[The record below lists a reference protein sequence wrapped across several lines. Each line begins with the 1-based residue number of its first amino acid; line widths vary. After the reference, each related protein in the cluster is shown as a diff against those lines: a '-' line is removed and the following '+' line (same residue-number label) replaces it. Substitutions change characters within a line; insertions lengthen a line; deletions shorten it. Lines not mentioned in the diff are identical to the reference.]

1 MTTLKFPYSSRE
13 FDASERL
20 PFGRK
25 HPTEGNRLKF
35 NSMAS
40 SRRKSASTFL
50 ELALDTLALLHIS
63 SAKTFSYDRNKTL
76 MMQASSVIVV
86 K

>member
-1 MTTLKFPYSSRE
+1 MTTLKFPNSRQ

-25 HPTEGNRLKF
+25 HPADGNRLKF

-40 SRRKSASTFL
+40 SRRKSASTFS

-76 MMQASSVIVV
+76 IMQASGVIVV

>member
-1 MTTLKFPYSSRE
+1 MTTLKFPYSRQL
-13 FDASERL
+13 DALERL

-25 HPTEGNRLKF
+25 HPTKGNRSKF
-35 NSMAS
+35 NCMAS

>member
-1 MTTLKFPYSSRE
+1 MTTLKFPYSRQ
-13 FDASERL
+13 FDASERI

-25 HPTEGNRLKF
+25 HPTKGNRLKF

-50 ELALDTLALLHIS
+50 ELALDKLALLHIS